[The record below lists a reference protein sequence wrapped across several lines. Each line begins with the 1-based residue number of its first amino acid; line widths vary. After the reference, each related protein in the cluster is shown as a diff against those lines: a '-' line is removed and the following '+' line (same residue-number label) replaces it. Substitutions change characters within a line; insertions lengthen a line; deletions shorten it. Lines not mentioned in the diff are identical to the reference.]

1 MLEIGAIA
9 VLAGAAALANGD
21 IALSGPN
28 AYDSKKNLN
37 INAAAAKT
45 ARDIRDAGDIYYM
58 QGRPLQG
65 TSAQI
70 DYQSE
75 WYIPLGNPIQTPT
88 HNLNKVIESRAV
100 NMAYLE
106 AQAPRYTFASN
117 DVLGISYGA
126 GSKNNGYNIGV
137 PYPGIS
143 FKGDPGNSLAYGG
156 KVFIDRYRVPSIGA
170 WTNKYDMAA
179 GEPTET
185 LREELGDEA
194 DVPIKARNP
203 YGPFGY
209 YQQIY
214 RNQNYEKT
222 KRNLKAGIKPHVLQN
237 TKYKK
242 PWQVKFV
249 PQPTQV
255 YK

>member
-1 MLEIGAIA
+1 MLEVGS
-9 VLAGAAALANGD
+9 LALLVGAAALANGD
-21 IALSGPN
+21 MGLAGPN
-28 AYDSKKNLN
+28 AYDSKRKQD
-37 INAAAAKT
+37 INSLAQKT
-45 ARDIRDAGDIYYM
+45 ARDIRDAGDIYKM

-70 DYQSE
+70 SYQSE
-75 WYIPLGNPIQTPT
+75 WYIPWGNPIQTPT
-88 HNLNKVIESRAV
+88 HDLNKIIESRAV
-100 NMAYLE
+100 NTAYV
-106 AQAPRYTFASN
+106 ASQAPKYTFASN

-126 GSKNNGYNIGV
+126 GSKNQGYNIGC

-143 FKGDPGNSLAYGG
+143 FRGDPGNSLAHGG
-156 KVFIDRYRVPSIGA
+156 KVFVDRYRPSPISP
-170 WTNKYDMAA
+170 WTNKYDMMA

-222 KRNLKAGIKPHVLQN
+222 KSNLKKGIKPHVLQN

-242 PWQVKFV
+242 HWQVRFV